1 MFVKRIGFTR
11 LSMLHRA
18 DGEGEGGGN
27 NGGDKTYTAAEVQ
40 ALIEQQTSG
49 LKGKNSELIGKINE
63 FTSKMKPWEG
73 LDPENVRKVLT
84 TFDQNEELKLLAEG
98 KHEEVIHR
106 RIEREEAR
114 WKSQLEEVST
124 RAQTL
129 EEQLQASNDQVRD
142 LMIDTSVVSAF
153 IAEGGLPTAKDD
165 VVLRATIFFDVEEGQ
180 VVARDN
186 KGELVRGKDGPIT
199 IQEWVASLKE
209 SAPHRFPGSRG
220 AGATGDTGGTGDIE
234 AGMAAAASS
243 GYLKTFRKLRDECKN
258 KSGG

>member
-1 MFVKRIGFTR
+1 MFKKRIGFTR
-11 LSMLHRA
+11 LSTIHFA
-18 DGEGEGGGN
+18 DGDGAGGGN

-40 ALIEQQTSG
+40 AMIDQNTSG
-49 LKGKNSELIGKINE
+49 LKKKNDELLGKVKE
-63 FTSKMKPWEG
+63 FDSKLKPWEG

-84 TFDQNEELKLLAEG
+84 TFDQNEELKMLAEG

-124 RAQTL
+124 WAQTL

-165 VVLRATIFFDVEEGQ
+165 VVLRATVFFDVEDGQ

-186 KGELVRGKDGPIT
+186 KGELIRGKDGPIT
-199 IQEWVASLKE
+199 IQEWVANLKT
-209 SAPHRFPGSRG
+209 SAPHLFPGSRG
-220 AGATGDTGGTGDIE
+220 AGATGGTGGNGDVE
-234 AGMAAAASS
+234 TRMAAAAAA
-243 GYLKTFRKLRDECKN
+243 GDLKTYRKLRDEAKQ
-258 KSGG
+258 KSQK